1 MSVLTVASPSIAS
14 TPDVVSSAPGSVR
27 VHERVIDKVVREA
40 SAVAIGVSRD
50 DVSVE
55 AAEWG
60 GGLAVRIAAKL
71 PVPDLS
77 DLEAI
82 EAAVPVLE
90 RVRALQAELAE
101 EFARLTGRDIRRVSF
116 TVTGAVIPKRSRV
129 R

>member
-14 TPDVVSSAPGSVR
+14 TPDVVSPAPGSVR

-50 DVSVE
+50 DVNVE
-55 AAEWG
+55 TAEWG

-116 TVTGAVIPKRSRV
+116 TVTGAIIPKRKRV

>member
-1 MSVLTVASPSIAS
+1 MSVLTVESPSTAITLDAALR
-14 TPDVVSSAPGSVR
+14 APGNVR

-50 DVSVE
+50 EVTVE

-82 EAAVPVLE
+82 DAAVPVLE
-90 RVRALQAELAE
+90 RVRALQAELAD
-101 EFARLTGRDIRRVSF
+101 EFARLTGRDIHRVSF
-116 TVTGAVIPKRSRV
+116 TVTGAIIPKRKRV

>member
-1 MSVLTVASPSIAS
+1 MSVTKIQELNGLGP
-14 TPDVVSSAPGSVR
+14 VR
-27 VHERVIDKVVREA
+27 ATRAR
-40 SAVAIGVSRD
+40 
-50 DVSVE
+50 

-82 EAAVPVLE
+82 EAEVPVLE
-90 RVRALQAELAE
+90 RLRALQAELAE

-116 TVTGAVIPKRSRV
+116 TVTGAIIPKRKRV

>member
-1 MSVLTVASPSIAS
+1 MSVLAVGSPSTA
-14 TPDVVSSAPGSVR
+14 TTLDAALRTPGSVR
-27 VHERVIDKVVREA
+27 VHERVIDTVVREA

-77 DLEAI
+77 DLEAV

-90 RVRALQAELAE
+90 RGRALQSELAE
-101 EFARLTGRDIRRVSF
+101 EFARLTGREIRRVSF
-116 TVTGAVIPKRSRV
+116 TVTGAIIPKRKRV

>member
-1 MSVLTVASPSIAS
+1 MSVLTVEPPSVPS
-14 TPDVVSSAPGSVR
+14 TLDAVSRAPGSVR

-40 SAVAIGVSRD
+40 SAVAIGVPRD

-55 AAEWG
+55 VAEWG
-60 GGLAVRIAAKL
+60 GGLAVRIATKL
-71 PVPDLS
+71 PVPDLT

-82 EAAVPVLE
+82 EVAVPVLE
-90 RVRALQAELAE
+90 QVRALQSELAE

-116 TVTGAVIPKRSRV
+116 TVTGAIIPKRKRV